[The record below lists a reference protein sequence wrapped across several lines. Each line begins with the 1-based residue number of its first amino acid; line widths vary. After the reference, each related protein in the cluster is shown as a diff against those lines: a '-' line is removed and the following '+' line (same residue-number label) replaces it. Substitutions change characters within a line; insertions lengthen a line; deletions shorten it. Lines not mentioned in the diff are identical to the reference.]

1 MFFIANMS
9 SQPSVTTIKME
20 ASIKIQQTD
29 ENTIDLSE
37 DNDATAPL
45 PSVFFKHKRER
56 DEDLTGKE
64 NKRPALKMAVLVLP
78 KGE

>member
-1 MFFIANMS
+1 L
-9 SQPSVTTIKME
+9 
-20 ASIKIQQTD
+20 
-29 ENTIDLSE
+29 IDLSE

-64 NKRPALKMAVLVLP
+64 NKRPAINGGP
-78 KGE
+78 SKGRMNNSKREVGKELINLLSAMR